1 MSSAR
6 SNRTKSSMPSCF
18 RRIAM
23 PRPEKP
29 VPTIA
34 TRKCRAA
41 GPSSA
46 RSAMGGACSSVLTSP
61 MYANVSHSK
70 RAVAHAT
77 LGPGLRSG
85 AMAEPTPQPRVAVV
99 CGGPA
104 AEREVSLTS
113 GREVA
118 SALRSSFDEVTV
130 HEPDLHLAEELLR
143 GQIDVVFPALHGPLG
158 EDGSIQGML
167 EVAGVPYVGSG
178 VAGSACAMYKVIA
191 KRLFRD
197 ARLPLA
203 REVVVERVERAQAE
217 GAAARV
223 REELPGRVAVKPA
236 TQGSALGVA
245 FVDSDGDLAAALDAA
260 FRFDDK
266 VLVEEFMSGSEITVG
281 ILESPEP
288 WPFPVIDIRT
298 PDDSWYDFE
307 HRYAAGLSEHVIPAP
322 LPPDI
327 YASIQELA
335 VRAHVTLGCR
345 DLSRVDFVVEPSG
358 RIALLEVNTLPG
370 MTPTSLYPDGA
381 RAAGISFERLVEQ
394 LVRRALS
401 RGHGVPAQADSPA
414 SPSSIETTGA

>member
-1 MSSAR
+1 
-6 SNRTKSSMPSCF
+6 MP
-18 RRIAM
+18 
-23 PRPEKP
+23 E
-29 VPTIA
+29 
-34 TRKCRAA
+34 
-41 GPSSA
+41 PSRDA
-46 RSAMGGACSSVLTSP
+46 
-61 MYANVSHSK
+61 
-70 RAVAHAT
+70 
-77 LGPGLRSG
+77 
-85 AMAEPTPQPRVAVV
+85 RVAVV

-118 SALRSSFDEVTV
+118 NALRSSFDDVSV
-130 HEPDLHLAEELLR
+130 HEPDLQLAEELMR

-178 VAGSACAMYKVIA
+178 VAGSACAMDKVLA

-197 ARLPLA
+197 AGLPLA
-203 REVVVERVERAQAE
+203 REVVLSSAE
-217 GAAARV
+217 ADGAAARV

-245 FVDSDGDLAAALDAA
+245 FVEPDGDIAAALGAA

-266 VLVEEFMSGSEITVG
+266 VLVEEFVTGSEITVG
-281 ILESPEP
+281 ILESPDP
-288 WPFPVIDIRT
+288 WAFPVIDIRT
-298 PDDSWYDFE
+298 PGDSWYDYE

-322 LPPDI
+322 LPADI
-327 YASIQELA
+327 YATVQELA
-335 VRAHVTLGCR
+335 VRAHETLGCR
-345 DLSRVDFVVEPSG
+345 DLSRVDFVVEPGG

-381 RAAGISFERLVEQ
+381 RAAGISFEQLVEQ

-401 RGHGVPAQADSPA
+401 RGPGPGAARTAPPAAAP
-414 SPSSIETTGA
+414 PPR

>member
-1 MSSAR
+1 
-6 SNRTKSSMPSCF
+6 MPDS
-18 RRIAM
+18 
-23 PRPEKP
+23 PRD
-29 VPTIA
+29 V
-34 TRKCRAA
+34 
-41 GPSSA
+41 
-46 RSAMGGACSSVLTSP
+46 
-61 MYANVSHSK
+61 
-70 RAVAHAT
+70 
-77 LGPGLRSG
+77 
-85 AMAEPTPQPRVAVV
+85 RVAVV

-118 SALRSSFDEVTV
+118 NALRESFDEVTL

-158 EDGSIQGML
+158 EDGSIQGLL

-178 VAGSACAMYKVIA
+178 VAGSACAMDKVIA

-197 ARLPLA
+197 AGLPLA
-203 REVVVERVERAQAE
+203 REVVVRGQAD

-223 REELPGRVAVKPA
+223 REVLPGRVAVKPA

-245 FVDSDGDLAAALDAA
+245 FAETDDEVAEALEAA

-266 VLVEEFMSGSEITVG
+266 VLVEEFVSGSEITVG

-288 WPFPVIDIRT
+288 WAFPVIDIRT
-298 PDDSWYDFE
+298 PGESWYDFE
-307 HRYAAGLSEHVIPAP
+307 HRYAVGLSEHVIPAP
-322 LPPDI
+322 LPPDV
-327 YASIQELA
+327 YASVQEMS

-345 DLSRVDFVVEPSG
+345 DLSRVDFVVEPDG

-381 RAAGISFERLVEQ
+381 QAAGISFAQLVEQ

-401 RGHGVPAQADSPA
+401 RAPGPGAARTAPPAAAP
-414 SPSSIETTGA
+414 PPR

>member
-70 RAVAHAT
+70 RAVGHAT
-77 LGPGLRSG
+77 SGPGLRSG
-85 AMAEPTPQPRVAVV
+85 AMAEPTPQPRIAVV

-118 SALRSSFDEVTV
+118 NALRASFDDVTV

-178 VAGSACAMYKVIA
+178 VAASACAMDKVIA

-197 ARLPLA
+197 AGLPLA
-203 REVVVERVERAQAE
+203 REVVVDRADVAV
-217 GAAARV
+217 V
-223 REELPGRVAVKPA
+223 RAELPGRVAVKPP
-236 TQGSALGVA
+236 TQGSAVGVA
-245 FVDSDGDLAAALDAA
+245 FAESDSELEAALDAA
-260 FRFDDK
+260 FAFDEK
-266 VLVEEFMSGSEITVG
+266 VLVEEFVVGAEITVG

-288 WPFPVIDIRT
+288 QAFPVIDIRT
-298 PDDSWYDFE
+298 PGESWYDFE
-307 HRYAAGLSEHVIPAP
+307 HRYGVGLSQHVIPAP
-322 LPPDI
+322 LPEDV
-327 YASIQELA
+327 YGRVQELA
-335 VRAHVTLGCR
+335 VEAHVTLGCR
-345 DLSRVDFVVEPSG
+345 DLSRVDFLVEPGG
-358 RIALLEVNTLPG
+358 RIVLLEVNTLPG

-381 RAAGISFERLVEQ
+381 QAAGISFAELVER
-394 LVRRALS
+394 LVRRALD
-401 RGHGVPAQADSPA
+401 RGQAAALSAA
-414 SPSSIETTGA
+414 SPSSIDTTGE

>member
-1 MSSAR
+1 
-6 SNRTKSSMPSCF
+6 MPET
-18 RRIAM
+18 RRDA
-23 PRPEKP
+23 
-29 VPTIA
+29 
-34 TRKCRAA
+34 
-41 GPSSA
+41 
-46 RSAMGGACSSVLTSP
+46 
-61 MYANVSHSK
+61 
-70 RAVAHAT
+70 
-77 LGPGLRSG
+77 
-85 AMAEPTPQPRVAVV
+85 RVAVV

-118 SALRSSFDEVTV
+118 NALRASFDEVTL
-130 HEPDLHLAEELLR
+130 HEPDLHLAEELLQ

-158 EDGSIQGML
+158 EDGSIQGLL

-178 VAGSACAMYKVIA
+178 VAGSACAMDKVIA

-197 ARLPLA
+197 AGLPLA
-203 REVVVERVERAQAE
+203 REVVVERAQAE

-245 FVDSDGDLAAALDAA
+245 FAESDAEVATAIDAA
-260 FRFDDK
+260 FRFDEK
-266 VLVEEFMSGSEITVG
+266 VLVEEFVSGAEITVG

-288 WPFPVIDIRT
+288 WAFPVIDIRT
-298 PDDSWYDFE
+298 PGDSWYDYE
-307 HRYAAGLSEHVIPAP
+307 HRYAQGLSEHVIPAP

-327 YASIQELA
+327 YASVQELS

-345 DLSRVDFVVEPSG
+345 DLSRVDFVVEPNG

-381 RAAGISFERLVEQ
+381 QAAGIPFEQLVER
-394 LVRRALS
+394 LVRRALE
-401 RGHGVPAQADSPA
+401 RGHGGPAQADSPA